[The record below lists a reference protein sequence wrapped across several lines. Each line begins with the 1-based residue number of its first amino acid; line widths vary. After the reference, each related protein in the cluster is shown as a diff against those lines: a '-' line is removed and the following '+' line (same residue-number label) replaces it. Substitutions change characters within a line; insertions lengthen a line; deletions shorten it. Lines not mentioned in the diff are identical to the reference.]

1 MLSNIKNIFST
12 NKKRK
17 ILIFFVLFF
26 VILSVVFSYVENNIQ
41 KIISNEF
48 SKRSNYQMKLD
59 DVDFNFSGNVSFD
72 NIIIFN
78 SNNDTL
84 FYAPNL
90 TINPKSVQNAIVD
103 NNYDF
108 ENVTVKNGLFFIQ
121 NFETIDFLKSDNSV
135 NTRLLIKNLNLN
147 NLKLMF
153 DNRSSVFDLELN
165 NLSQF
170 EDFLN
175 FSINSS
181 KIDLFENKEYR
192 NISGDFK
199 MLNKSLQL
207 DNLRF
212 LVDNSS
218 FFTNV
223 NIENIDNLDSL
234 VFYGNIYNSK
244 LVSSDFI
251 SGSKPTEFDFN
262 SNFNGDIKKIS
273 FTNLKLDSRNT
284 QLDASV
290 DFNLPQE
297 GKFSNVR
304 LNFKNLNSSSFE
316 LENIYPEIFGSIL
329 PSSLKSFGNFF
340 FTGELSYN
348 EDRIKSNFSLKK

>member
-26 VILSVVFSYVENNIQ
+26 VILSIVFSYVENNIQ

-78 SNNDTL
+78 SSNDTL

-108 ENVTVKNGLFFIQ
+108 ENVTVRNGLFFIQ

-153 DNRSSVFDLELN
+153 DNSSSVFDLELN

-181 KIDLFENKEYR
+181 
-192 NISGDFK
+192 
-199 MLNKSLQL
+199 
-207 DNLRF
+207 
-212 LVDNSS
+212 
-218 FFTNV
+218 
-223 NIENIDNLDSL
+223 
-234 VFYGNIYNSK
+234 
-244 LVSSDFI
+244 
-251 SGSKPTEFDFN
+251 
-262 SNFNGDIKKIS
+262 
-273 FTNLKLDSRNT
+273 
-284 QLDASV
+284 
-290 DFNLPQE
+290 
-297 GKFSNVR
+297 
-304 LNFKNLNSSSFE
+304 
-316 LENIYPEIFGSIL
+316 
-329 PSSLKSFGNFF
+329 
-340 FTGELSYN
+340 
-348 EDRIKSNFSLKK
+348 